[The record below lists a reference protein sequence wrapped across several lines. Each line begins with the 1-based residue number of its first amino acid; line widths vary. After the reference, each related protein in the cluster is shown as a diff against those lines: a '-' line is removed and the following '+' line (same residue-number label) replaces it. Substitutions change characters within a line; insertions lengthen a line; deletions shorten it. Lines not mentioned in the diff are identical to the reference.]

1 MAAQSR
7 LWSGGRGHQG
17 LREARMSFFDNT
29 IGAAI
34 HAVVQAVNHHI
45 PPPAQTP
52 QQIEQ
57 RVNQATRDPAQRA
70 LLTQGYEQAQAKGD
84 NALWQQTDDLATLY
98 HDREVLQLSRS
109 LAAGDAAPEGWHKAS
124 ASELRQYGVSAE
136 QLHPQGSGFNAEL
149 FIPDPAVYGEDA
161 RPVMAFEGTDFGDPQ
176 DVNADVAQAMGNPE
190 EYYERAMSL
199 ATTVNEHS
207 GGDVVFSGHSLGGG
221 LATAAAQ
228 VTGAPAIV
236 SNPAGVHADTTSRF
250 LAERGLATPADADA
264 GITTYAVEGDL
275 LTTLQ
280 RETTGV
286 SPQNAD
292 ALATDLNIG
301 LAIYNNLTGNSLPTN
316 ANGEQLR
323 TLPDAVGNVVTLD
336 ATREDGSAR
345 PDVTPLGD
353 ILDDINHTADT
364 LSLPGVV
371 AEKSGGLFGT
381 IGDWV
386 DGATGWVGDRL
397 GDIDNYLPGDVLKD
411 MGSGIKTVGDVVD
424 NIGEFA
430 RASGKTIEQVNRD
443 LAVVIAAGKEGLSG
457 DVRDSFGEMVQRH
470 SFAVLDDS
478 LGNEIGN
485 REDALSAQLN

>member
-1 MAAQSR
+1 
-7 LWSGGRGHQG
+7 
-17 LREARMSFFDNT
+17 MSFFDNT
-29 IGAAI
+29 IGSVINAAI
-34 HAVVQAVNHHI
+34 QAVNQQV
-45 PPPAQTP
+45 PPPAQTQ

-57 RVNQATRDPAQRA
+57 RVNQATRDPEQRA
-70 LLTQGYEQAQAKGD
+70 LLTQGYEQAQAQGD

-109 LAAGDAAPEGWHKAS
+109 LAPGDAAPEGWHKAS
-124 ASELRQYGVSAE
+124 PAELQQYGITPA

-149 FIPDPAVYGEDA
+149 FIPDPAVFGEDA
-161 RPVMAFEGTDFGDPQ
+161 QPVMAFEGTDFGDPQ

-190 EYYERAMSL
+190 EYYERAMAL

-207 GGDVVFSGHSLGGG
+207 GGNVVFSGHSLGGG

-236 SNPAGVHADTTSRF
+236 SNPAGVHADTTARF

-264 GITTYAVEGDL
+264 GITTYAVDGDL

-280 RETTGV
+280 RETTGL
-286 SPQNAD
+286 SPDNAD
-292 ALATDLNIG
+292 ALATDLNLG
-301 LAIYNNLTGNSLPTN
+301 VAIYNHFTGNSLPTN
-316 ANGEQLR
+316 ANGAQLR
-323 TLPDAVGNVVTLD
+323 ELPDAAGNVVTLD
-336 ATREDGSAR
+336 ATNEDGSAR
-345 PDVTPLGD
+345 PEVTPLGD
-353 ILDDINHTADT
+353 TLDDIDQTADT
-364 LSLPGVV
+364 LSLPGVA
-371 AEKSGGLFGT
+371 AEKTGGFFGT

-386 DGATGWVGDRL
+386 DGATDWVGDRL
-397 GDIDNYLPGDVLKD
+397 GDVDQYLPGDVLET
-411 MGSGIKTVGDVVD
+411 MGDGISTVGDVVD

-430 RASGKTIEQVNRD
+430 RASGKTIEEVNRD

-470 SFAVLDDS
+470 SFGVLDDS

-485 REDALSAQLN
+485 REDALQAELN